1 MVLWGVAISRWCRH
15 LVWVLLVGMA
25 GFYCAVPAQAVS
37 ERMGLHVLSLDE
49 IDKVQ
54 QFFQATKSAETE
66 LQWRYIT
73 IPFTLA
79 DLDRLDE
86 WQRFFNQAQQYKI
99 IPIVRL
105 ATKFE
110 SGAWVVPT
118 RRDITR
124 QVRGLSSL
132 RWPTEQRYVIVFN
145 EVNHAKEW
153 GNQLDPI
160 GYADVLSFTSQW
172 LQSEPYDYKVL
183 PAAMDLAA
191 PNGKVTRDAFTYMTA
206 MLQANP
212 EVFAYIDY
220 WNSHSYPNPGF
231 SSPPYRRAVN
241 SLWGF
246 DYELAFIKQKTGR
259 DLQVFITETGWANNA
274 VTRKWLST
282 YYTYALQHIWSDPRV
297 IAVTPFVLKGD
308 PGPFAEFGFI
318 DRNDKPTLQYKALQE
333 AIIKAR

>member
-1 MVLWGVAISRWCRH
+1 MACVDVAISRWWRH
-15 LVWVLLVGMA
+15 LVWVLVLTVVGLWFA
-25 GFYCAVPAQAVS
+25 SPVQAVS

-49 IDKVQ
+49 LDKVQ
-54 QFFQATKSAETE
+54 QFFQATKSAEPDT
-66 LQWRYIT
+66 QWWYIT
-73 IPFTLA
+73 IPFTMA

-86 WQRFFNQAQQYKI
+86 WQRFFDQAQQYKI

-110 SGAWVVPT
+110 NGAWAVPT

-124 QVRGLSSL
+124 QVQGLSSL
-132 RWPTEQRYVIVFN
+132 RWPTEQRHVIVFN

-153 GNQLDPI
+153 GNRLDPA
-160 GYADVLSFTSQW
+160 GYAEILAFTASW

-191 PNGKVTRDAFTYMTA
+191 PNSVGTRDAFAYFTA
-206 MLQANP
+206 MLEANP
-212 EVFAYIDY
+212 EVFAQIDY

-231 SSPPYRRAVN
+231 SSPPARRAVN

-246 DYELAFIKQKTGR
+246 DYELTFIKEKTGR

-297 IAVTPFVLKGD
+297 VAVTPFVLKGD

-333 AIIKAR
+333 AIIKAK

>member
-1 MVLWGVAISRWCRH
+1 MTWVQAALRHWGRHLLSMLTVGVLWLGLGSGV
-15 LVWVLLVGMA
+15 
-25 GFYCAVPAQAVS
+25 QAVS
-37 ERMGLHVLSLDE
+37 ERMGVHVLSIGELE
-49 IDKVQ
+49 SVQ
-54 QFFQATKSAETE
+54 QFFNATQSANTETE
-66 LQWRYIT
+66 WRYIT

-86 WQRFFNQAQQYKI
+86 WQRFFDQAQQYKI

-110 SGAWVVPT
+110 NGAWVVPT

-124 QVRGLSSL
+124 LSQGLSSL

-153 GNQLDPI
+153 GNRIDPAE
-160 GYADVLSFTSQW
+160 YAEILTFTSQW
-172 LQSEPYDYKVL
+172 LQSEPYDYQVL

-191 PNGKVTRDAFTYMTA
+191 PNGSATKDAFAYFND
-206 MLQANP
+206 MLKANP
-212 EVFAYIDY
+212 EVFANIDY

-246 DYELAFIKQKTGR
+246 DYELAFIKDKTGR
-259 DLQVFITETGWANNA
+259 ELKVFITETGWANNA
-274 VTRKWLST
+274 ATRRWLST

-297 IAVTPFVLKGD
+297 VAVTPFVLKGD